1 MYAANTYRIRPAT
14 EEDAHLLRRLA
25 DLDSR
30 AGLRGRILIGEIDD
44 RAAAAISIDDGS
56 VVANPFIKT
65 AALVSTLRRRADG
78 VRAVQHTPSLRER
91 MLAAIP
97 ARLRARTGDVGA

>member
-1 MYAANTYRIRPAT
+1 MYAANTFRIRPAT
-14 EEDAHLLRRLA
+14 GSDAHVLRHLA

-30 AGLRGRILIGEIDD
+30 DDLRGRILIGEIDE
-44 RAAAAISIDDGS
+44 RAAAAISIDNGA
-56 VVANPFIKT
+56 VVANPFIHT

-78 VRAVQHTPSLRER
+78 LRAVERTPSLRER

-97 ARLRARTGDVGA
+97 ARLRARTGDAGA